1 MQYLFTHSVTNVI
14 CWHLVSVLVAAGPL
28 LDVVVGDE
36 VSVGVAGAG
45 VGAGPQRAVRRVAAL
60 SGPPA
65 ATPTLQEIIPDRI
78 KCHISLSGWAI
89 HII

>member
-1 MQYLFTHSVTNVI
+1 MQYLFAHSVTNVI

-36 VSVGVAGAG
+36 VSVGVTG
-45 VGAGPQRAVRRVAAL
+45 VGAGPPRAVRRVAAL

>member
-1 MQYLFTHSVTNVI
+1 MSVF
-14 CWHLVSVLVAAGPL
+14 VAAGTL

-45 VGAGPQRAVRRVAAL
+45 VGAGPPRAVRRVAAL

-65 ATPTLQEIIPDRI
+65 ATPTIQEIIPER
-78 KCHISLSGWAI
+78 LRLT
-89 HII
+89 